1 VAYLGGMKGGSDP
14 ALSHAVPCPA
24 LPDLAEPSRGEP
36 SRDLTSPDRLSS
48 NHGSAS
54 MDTEEYALL
63 QQIIRHYA
71 VALNAERAK
80 TADLTRQ
87 LDCLRER
94 LQLLE
99 AAGYGLI

>member
-1 VAYLGGMKGGSDP
+1 
-14 ALSHAVPCPA
+14 
-24 LPDLAEPSRGEP
+24 
-36 SRDLTSPDRLSS
+36 
-48 NHGSAS
+48 